1 MEIYCKREIKGRDMY
16 MNHPRMRKLI
26 IDSGVENLARIY
38 TGVKNIS
45 QFYQEYSRRVLI
57 YLEIQSFTNQ

>member
-1 MEIYCKREIKGRDMY
+1 MY